1 MRRRHLKVLF
11 VPVLIFSLVLARPT
25 EVIAQDYSPGVSTTA
40 VTITLN
46 ASQVI
51 RTIDQRM
58 FGINTAIW
66 DAAFDTTATRSLLQ
80 EMVLTAL
87 WLGRNAHEPGMSAV
101 TGSEISSM

>member
-11 VPVLIFSLVLARPT
+11 APVLIFSLVLARRT
-25 EVIAQDYSPGVSTTA
+25 GVIAQDYSPDASTKA